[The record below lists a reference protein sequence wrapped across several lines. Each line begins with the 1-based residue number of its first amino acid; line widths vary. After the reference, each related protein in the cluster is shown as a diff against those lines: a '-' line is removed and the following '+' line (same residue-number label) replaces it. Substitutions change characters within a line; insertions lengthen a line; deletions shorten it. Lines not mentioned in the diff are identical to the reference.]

1 MEIKFIKDSNTYK
14 EGEVVE
20 LETLYANAF
29 VAMGFAEVPTE
40 EDKPK
45 AKTTKT
51 TKKTA
56 K

>member
-1 MEIKFIKDSNTYK
+1 MNIKFIKDSNTYK

-29 VAMGFAEVPTE
+29 VAMGFAEVSTE

-45 AKTTKT
+45 AKPKTATKKT
-51 TKKTA
+51 TK
-56 K
+56 